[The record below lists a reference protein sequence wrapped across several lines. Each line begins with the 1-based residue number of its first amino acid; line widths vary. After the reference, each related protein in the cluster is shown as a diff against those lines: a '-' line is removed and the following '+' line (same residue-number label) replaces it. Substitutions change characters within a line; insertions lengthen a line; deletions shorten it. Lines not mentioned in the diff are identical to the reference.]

1 MRALSGAAA
10 MTGSVPFKRTGTAA
24 IRVGLFGMA
33 LLAPAPL
40 FAQFSGVDLGPN
52 SQNEKFP
59 TPRDPAYIAPLLPE
73 SGLDGAG
80 TESEASLVLGLTG
93 GGDLA
98 TILAER
104 RRLQAEN
111 NRRKNRYG
119 ERNDQYL
126 DETGQD
132 QAFLEQGLLRQ
143 FSTRSSFP
151 RGFAQSEYSETPAR
165 RATIIFFLALP
176 ITSGIAGGLYSL
188 FGPGIQVQGPADYPG
203 LLGILGVGSLF
214 AGGVAYYD
222 YRETSA
228 AREHAV
234 GHRARDAY
242 RLRNHP
248 FGRRGVA
255 GDSAAGARETNA
267 NPSDRHGTEQPVE
280 TDPLTLDLRGAAMA
294 EATRALYPRAARR
307 LNDANAR
314 DFSGDSRLPLQF
326 TFHARF

>member
-1 MRALSGAAA
+1 
-10 MTGSVPFKRTGTAA
+10 MTGSSRSNIMAGRRTGLPAIGVAFLAA
-24 IRVGLFGMA
+24 A
-33 LLAPAPL
+33 LLAPTGI
-40 FAQFSGVDLGPN
+40 FAQLPGLDLGPN

-59 TPRDPAYIAPLLPE
+59 TPRDPSYIAPLLPE

-93 GGDLA
+93 GGDLTA
-98 TILAER
+98 ILAER
-104 RRLQAEN
+104 QRLQAEN
-111 NRRKNRYG
+111 NRRENRYG

-151 RGFAQSEYSETPAR
+151 RGFARSEYSETPAR

-176 ITSGIAGGLYSL
+176 ITTGIAGGLYSL
-188 FGPGIQVQGPADYPG
+188 FGPGIQVQGSADYAG

-234 GHRARDAY
+234 GHRARNAY

-248 FGRRGVA
+248 FGRRGIA
-255 GDSAAGARETNA
+255 GSDADNREPEAREDAGETSVEPAGAA
-267 NPSDRHGTEQPVE
+267 S
-280 TDPLTLDLRGAAMA
+280 DPLTLDLRGAAMA
-294 EATRALYPRAARR
+294 EAPRALYPRAAAR
-307 LNDANAR
+307 LNSAR
-314 DFSGDSRLPLQF
+314 GLSGESLPLRF